1 MNPDQREAVRSNA
14 KYLRNVRPLDPEEIS
29 EYVEGQPHPA
39 AVRQVLR
46 ESAVDLGVVERDD
59 GRFVPVEEGPVPLA
73 FGGVESFPDEYARVL
88 ADLLVERYGAG
99 WPEGESGR
107 RLRERIRAV
116 KESYLRGEPVEY
128 DAETALAYALYH
140 LPGYYAATQYVLGEL
155 IADRLLPRRLRVLDV
170 GAGVGGPALALCDLL
185 PEDALVDY
193 HAVEPGAGADVLEPM
208 LEETG
213 RNVHATVH
221 RTTAEA
227 FDPLAVADGE
237 ENAPDADGETHTR
250 GGGDDGGPFDL
261 ILFANVLS
269 ELADPEAVVR
279 EYADALAT
287 GGTLVGL
294 APADRNTAIGL
305 REVER
310 AVADRGPC
318 TVYAPTVRLWPG
330 VSPSDECWS
339 FDVQPDLEVPGFQR
353 RLDDAPRDGAA
364 PDAGSAGDGEFV
376 NVDIQY
382 AYTLLRRDGRRRY
395 EFDLDASV
403 VARFADAEDHVTSR
417 VDCVAAKLSRDLS
430 DGGNPLFLLGDGSQR
445 VSHFA
450 VCTRE
455 SALNE
460 ALLAAEYGEVLS
472 FENVLVLWNDDE
484 RAYNLVVDD
493 ETVVDRV
500 PR

>member
-1 MNPDQREAVRSNA
+1 MNAEQREAVRSNA

-29 EYVEGQPHPA
+29 EYVEGRPHPA
-39 AVRQVLR
+39 AVRRVLR
-46 ESAVDLGVVERDD
+46 ESAVELNVVERED
-59 GRFVPVEEGPVPLA
+59 GRFVPVGDEPVAVP
-73 FGGVESFPDEYARVL
+73 FSGVESFPGEYARVL

-99 WPEGESGR
+99 WPEGESGDA
-107 RLRERIRAV
+107 LRERIRAV
-116 KESYLRGEPVEY
+116 KESYLRGGPVEY

-140 LPGYYAATQYVLGEL
+140 LPGYYAATQYVLAEL
-155 IADRLLPRRLRVLDV
+155 VADRLLGRRLRVLDV
-170 GAGVGGPALALCDLL
+170 GAGVGGPALGLCDLL
-185 PEDALVDY
+185 PGDALVDY
-193 HAVEPGAGADVLEPM
+193 HAVEPGAGADVLEAM

-213 RNVHATVH
+213 RNVHATIH

-227 FDPLAVADGE
+227 FDPTDLA
-237 ENAPDADGETHTR
+237 T
-250 GGGDDGGPFDL
+250 GGDGPFDL
-261 ILFANVLS
+261 VLFANVLS

-287 GGTLVGL
+287 DGTLVGM

-330 VSPSDECWS
+330 ASPGDECWS
-339 FDVQPDLEVPGFQR
+339 FDVKPDLDVPGFQR
-353 RLDDAPRDGAA
+353 RLDDAADGDSGDA
-364 PDAGSAGDGEFV
+364 PSGDAPNGDNRPADGEFV
-376 NVDIQY
+376 NVDVQY

-395 EFDLDASV
+395 DFDLDASR
-403 VARFADAEDHVTSR
+403 VARFAHAETHVTSR
-417 VDCVAAKLSRDLS
+417 VDCYAAKLSHDLS
-430 DGGNPLFLLGDGSQR
+430 EGGNPLFLLGDGSQQ

-450 VCTRE
+450 VLTKE
-455 SALNE
+455 TALNRDLRT
-460 ALLAAEYGEVLS
+460 AGYGEVVG

-500 PR
+500 PP

>member
-1 MNPDQREAVRSNA
+1 MNADQREGVRSNA

-46 ESAVDLGVVERDD
+46 ESAVDLGIVERDD
-59 GRFVPVEEGPVPLA
+59 GRFVPVEEGPVEGPVH
-73 FGGVESFPDEYARVL
+73 GVESFPDDYARVL
-88 ADLLVERYGAG
+88 EDLLVERYGPG

-107 RLRERIRAV
+107 SLRERIRAV
-116 KESYLRGEPVEY
+116 KASYLRGEAVEY
-128 DAETALAYALYH
+128 DEETALAYALYH

-155 IADRLLPRRLRVLDV
+155 VADRLLPRRLRVLDV
-170 GAGVGGPALALCDLL
+170 GAGVGGPVLGLCDLL

-193 HAVEPGAGADVLEPM
+193 HAVEPGAGADVLEAM
-208 LEETG
+208 FDETG
-213 RNVHATVH
+213 RNVHTTVH

-227 FDPLAVADGE
+227 FEPE
-237 ENAPDADGETHTR
+237 
-250 GGGDDGGPFDL
+250 GPFDL
-261 ILFANVLS
+261 VLFANVLS

-279 EYADALAT
+279 EYADALAAD
-287 GGTLVGL
+287 GTIVAI

-339 FDVQPDLEVPGFQR
+339 FDVKPDLEVPGFQQ
-353 RLDDAPRDGAA
+353 RLDAAARTEADGV
-364 PDAGSAGDGEFV
+364 PDTDPAGDGEFV
-376 NVDIQY
+376 NVDVQY
-382 AYTLLRRDGRRRY
+382 AYTLVRRDGRRRY
-395 EFDLDASV
+395 DFDLDASV
-403 VARFADAEDHVTSR
+403 VARFADAEDHVTNR
-417 VDCVAAKLSRDLS
+417 VDCFAAKLSHDLS
-430 DGGNPLFLLGDGSQR
+430 EGGNPLFLLGDGSQQ

-450 VCTRE
+450 ALTRE

-460 ALLAAEYGEVLS
+460 ALLTAEYGEVLG

>member
-1 MNPDQREAVRSNA
+1 MNADQREGVRSNA
-14 KYLRNVRPLDPEEIS
+14 KYLRNVRPLDPEEIA

-46 ESAVDLGVVERDD
+46 ESAVDLGVVERED
-59 GRFVPVEEGPVPLA
+59 GRFVPVEEGPVEGPVH
-73 FGGVESFPDEYARVL
+73 GVDSFPDEYARVL
-88 ADLLVERYGAG
+88 EDLLVERHGAG

-107 RLRERIRAV
+107 AIRERIRAV
-116 KESYLRGEPVEY
+116 KASYLRGETVEY

-155 IADRLLPRRLRVLDV
+155 VADRLLGRQLRVLDV
-170 GAGVGGPALALCDLL
+170 GAGVGGPALGLCDLL
-185 PEDALVDY
+185 PGDALVDY
-193 HAVEPGAGADVLEPM
+193 HAVEPGAGADVLESM
-208 LEETG
+208 LAETG
-213 RNVHATVH
+213 RNVHTTIH

-227 FDPLAVADGE
+227 FDPMAVDGDEDGTGTDGE
-237 ENAPDADGETHTR
+237 SADAPGE
-250 GGGDDGGPFDL
+250 DGPFDL

-269 ELADPEAVVR
+269 ELNDPESVVR
-279 EYADALAT
+279 EYADALASE
-287 GGTLVGL
+287 GTIVGI

-305 REVER
+305 RQAER

-330 VSPSDECWS
+330 VSPADECWS
-339 FDVQPDLEVPGFQR
+339 FDVKPDLDVPGFQR
-353 RLDDAPRDGAA
+353 RLAAAAAEEPDAPETGG
-364 PDAGSAGDGEFV
+364 PAGEGEFV
-376 NVDIQY
+376 NVDVQY

-395 EFDLDASV
+395 DFDLDASV
-403 VARFADAEDHVTSR
+403 VARFADAGDHVTSR
-417 VDCVAAKLSRDLS
+417 VDCFAAKLSHDLS
-430 DGGNPLFLLGDGSQR
+430 EGGNPLFLLGDGSQQ

-450 VCTRE
+450 VRTKA

-460 ALLAAEYGEVLS
+460 HLVTADYGEVLG